1 VSQISKS
8 MLQKSSPV
16 LISFSGMDGSG
27 KSTQIESLCTRLKQS
42 GLSVIRLAF
51 WDDVVG
57 LSKLRAGFS
66 HKFLK
71 SDGRVGAPEKPAH
84 RNDKNNRA
92 WYLMLVRSGLYVL
105 DALRLRQ
112 VVKKA
117 RGADVDVIVFDR
129 YIFDQ
134 LATLPLEY
142 SVARAYARA
151 VLALTSAPDLAFVLD
166 AEPEA
171 ARERKPEYPIDF
183 LHKYRRSY
191 LALKD
196 LARVEVIPPGAEE
209 DVRLAILARV
219 ERCDRFRMSVGQQ
232 QAVPA

>member
-1 VSQISKS
+1 

-27 KSTQIESLCTRLKQS
+27 KSTQIESLCARLKQS
-42 GLSVIRLAF
+42 GFSVMRLAF

-57 LSKLRAGFS
+57 LSRLRAGFS
-66 HKFLK
+66 HRFLK
-71 SDGRVGAPEKPAH
+71 SDGRVGAPGKPAN

-92 WYLMLVRSGLYVL
+92 WYLILARSGLYVL
-105 DALRLRQ
+105 DALRLSQ
-112 VVKKA
+112 VVNRA
-117 RGADVDVIVFDR
+117 RHADVDVIVLDR
-129 YIFDQ
+129 HIFDQ

-142 SVARAYARA
+142 RVARAYARA
-151 VLALTSAPDLAFVLD
+151 VLKLVPAPDLAFVLD
-166 AEPEA
+166 AEPQA

-183 LHKYRRSY
+183 LHRYRRSY

-196 LARVEVIPPGAEE
+196 LARVEVIPPGTEE
-209 DVRLAILARV
+209 EVRLAILARV
-219 ERCDRFRMSVGQQ
+219 ESCDRFRMSVGQQ

>member
-1 VSQISKS
+1 
-8 MLQKSSPV
+8 MRPKSSPV
-16 LISFSGMDGSG
+16 FISFSGMDGSG
-27 KSTQIESLCTRLKQS
+27 KSTQIESLCARLNQS
-42 GLSVIRLAF
+42 GFSVMRLAF

-71 SDGRVGAPEKPAH
+71 SDGRVGAPGKPAN

-92 WYLMLVRSGLYVL
+92 WYLVLARSGLYVL
-105 DALRLRQ
+105 DALRLKHA
-112 VVKKA
+112 VNKA
-117 RGADVDVIVFDR
+117 RHAGVDVIVFDR

-134 LATLPLEY
+134 LATLPLEH
-142 SVARAYARA
+142 SLARAYARA
-151 VLALTSAPDLAFVLD
+151 VLGIVPAPDLALLLD

-196 LARVEVIPPGAEE
+196 LARLEVILPGTEE
-209 DVRLAILARV
+209 EVRLAILARLESC
-219 ERCDRFRMSVGQQ
+219 ERFGLSVGQV
-232 QAVPA
+232 QAIPA

>member
-1 VSQISKS
+1 
-8 MLQKSSPV
+8 MLPKSSPV

-27 KSTQIESLCTRLKQS
+27 KSTQIEALCARLKQC
-42 GLSVIRLAF
+42 GLSVKRLAF

-57 LSKLRAGFS
+57 LSRLRAGFS
-66 HKFLK
+66 HRFLK
-71 SDGRVGAPEKPAH
+71 SDGRVGAPGKPAN

-92 WYLMLVRSGLYVL
+92 WYLILARSGLYVL

-112 VVKKA
+112 VVN
-117 RGADVDVIVFDR
+117 RTRHGDADVMVFDR
-129 YIFDQ
+129 YIYDQ

-142 SVARAYARA
+142 RVARAYARA
-151 VLALTSAPDLAFVLD
+151 ILELVPAPDLAFVLD

-196 LARVEVIPPGAEE
+196 LARIEVIPPGPEE
-209 DVRLAILARV
+209 EVRLAIRARV
-219 ERCDRFRMSVGQQ
+219 ESCGRFRRSVGQQ